1 MTEKIPLAGVIGSP
15 IAHSRSPALHR
26 HWLDSLGLRGHYVP
40 MDVSHE
46 NLAEVLKVLP
56 KLGFVGCNI
65 TIPHKVAALNLA
77 DAVSDRAALIGSAN
91 TLIFRD
97 DGSIYADNT
106 DGYGFIANLKA
117 GAPDWQAQDGPVAIF
132 GAGGA
137 CRAVLASLIEAGCT
151 DIRLANRSRPRAEAL
166 RTEFGPKIT
175 VYDWVLAGSMI
186 EGAALIV
193 NTTSLGMV
201 GKSEFKVPLD
211 ALTPDMVV
219 TDIVYTPLDTELL
232 KTAAA
237 KGCTTVDGLGML
249 IHQGAP
255 GFERWFGD
263 RPPVTEKTRAAVMG
277 W

>member
-15 IAHSRSPALHR
+15 VAHSRSPALHR
-26 HWLDSLGLRGHYVP
+26 HWLESLGLRGHYIP

-46 NLAEVLKVLP
+46 NLEEVLKVLP
-56 KLGFVGCNI
+56 RMGFVGCNI
-65 TIPHKVAALNLA
+65 TIPHKVSALALA
-77 DAVSDRAALIGSAN
+77 GTVSDRAALIGSAN

-106 DGYGFIANLKA
+106 DGYGFIANLRA
-117 GAPDWQAQDGPVAIF
+117 GAPDWGPKDGPVAIF

-137 CRAVLASLIEAGCT
+137 SRAVLASLIEAGCT

-175 VYDWVLAGSMI
+175 VFDWVLASSML
-186 EGAALIV
+186 EGAALVV

-201 GKSEFKVPLD
+201 GKSEFKVSLEMLD
-211 ALTPDMVV
+211 ADAVV
-219 TDIVYTPLDTELL
+219 TDIVYTPLQTELL
-232 KTAAA
+232 KAAAA
-237 KGCTTVDGLGML
+237 KGCRTVDGLGML

-255 GFERWFGD
+255 GFERWFGQ
-263 RPPVTEKTRAAVMG
+263 RPPVTDSTRAAVLG
-277 W
+277 F

>member
-15 IAHSRSPALHR
+15 VAHSRSPALHR
-26 HWLDSLGLRGHYVP
+26 HWLESLGLRGYYIP
-40 MDVSHE
+40 MDVAHE
-46 NLAEVLKVLP
+46 NLEEALRVLP
-56 KLGFVGCNI
+56 KMGFVGCNI
-65 TIPHKVAALNLA
+65 TIPHKVSALNLA
-77 DAVSDRAALIGSAN
+77 DSVSDRAALIGSAN

-97 DGSIYADNT
+97 EGQIFADNT
-106 DGYGFIANLKA
+106 DGYGFIANLRA
-117 GAPDWQAQDGPVAIF
+117 GAPDWDAQDGPVAIF

-175 VYDWVLAGSMI
+175 VFDWVLAGSMI
-186 EGAALIV
+186 EGAALVV

-211 ALTPDMVV
+211 GLSADTVV
-219 TDIVYTPLDTELL
+219 TDIVYTPLETELL
-232 KTAAA
+232 RQARA
-237 KGCTTVDGLGML
+237 KGCQTVDGLGML

-255 GFERWFGD
+255 GFERWFGQ
-263 RPPVTEKTRAAVMG
+263 RPPVTDATRAAVMAF
-277 W
+277 